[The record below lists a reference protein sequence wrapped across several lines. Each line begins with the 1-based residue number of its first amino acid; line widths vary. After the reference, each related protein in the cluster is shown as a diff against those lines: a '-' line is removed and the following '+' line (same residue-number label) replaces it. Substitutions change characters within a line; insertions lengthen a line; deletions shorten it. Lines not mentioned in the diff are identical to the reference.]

1 MVESNEPNRILQI
14 KLPAVHPTP
23 LMSLRRFLTTTFLL
37 VAVAG
42 AHAQFGFGAA
52 TKVDLKLEAQA
63 ARPGDT
69 VMAAL
74 HLSMP
79 EGYHT
84 YWRNPGTGLP
94 TEIEWTLP
102 AGVTAGE
109 IQWPTPEKYEDTVSG
124 GYVYHGDAYL
134 LIPLNVGKETAH
146 GEIELKGAV
155 SWLECKESCIP
166 GSGDVSAELTIGPER
181 VASVDA
187 PAFSDWKGRLPE
199 NRSDLTI
206 TAVWDSGPEGEERAF
221 VIQWQT
227 AEPPTAP
234 DFYPFAAE
242 DFEVQPATET
252 TTAAGMT
259 ILRKTIKK
267 YTGDWPR
274 DLRGVLV
281 ADAKKPNET
290 AAYEVTIP
298 FGEAASPVPTE
309 AAPTASVPDAPEEA
323 LSLPKV
329 LFFAFLGGLILNVMP
344 CVLPVIALKILGF
357 VNQSKEEP
365 GRVKVLGLVYT
376 LGVLASFL
384 LMALLIIG
392 VQQAGRVAS
401 WGMQFSNTYFLVGLT
416 VLVTLV
422 ALNLFGV
429 FEVTL
434 GGGAMNAAGGLASKE
449 GNAGAFFNGVLA
461 TTLAT
466 PCTAPFL
473 APALGFAFT
482 QPPAIIA
489 LVFLTVGAGLAFP
502 YLLLS
507 WKPEWLKYLPKPG
520 PWMERFKVAMGFPM
534 LATAMAL
541 FWLTLGHFGEIGALW
556 FGLFLVTV
564 ALCAWIFG
572 EFVQRGRSHRT
583 AALVLLVL
591 ILFGSY
597 GFTMEGQ
604 LNWREAKARP
614 AAGTGVETSTDPDK
628 IPWQPWSVAAVA
640 AAREAGQPVFVDFTA
655 NWCAT
660 CKFNKANFIET
671 PEVRAKLREVNAV
684 ALVGDNTLSP
694 PEIAEELR
702 RYGRAGVPLNL
713 VYPAD
718 ASAPA
723 IVLPTLLSKSIVLDA
738 LDQAAGAGGAGDRA
752 AR

>member
-1 MVESNEPNRILQI
+1 MTIAS
-14 KLPAVHPTP
+14 AT
-23 LMSLRRFLTTTFLL
+23 
-37 VAVAG
+37 
-42 AHAQFGFGAA
+42 AQFGLGPA
-52 TKVDLKLEAQA
+52 TKVSLKVDARAAQ
-63 ARPGDT
+63 PGDT

-74 HLSMP
+74 HLKMP
-79 EGYHT
+79 DAYHT

-124 GYVYHGDAYL
+124 GYVYHDDAYL
-134 LIPLNVGKETAH
+134 LIPIQIGATVQH
-146 GEIELKGAV
+146 GEIELKGEV
-155 SWLECKESCIP
+155 SWLECKTSCIP
-166 GSGDVSAELTIGPER
+166 GSGDVNAKLTIGPER
-181 VASVDA
+181 IASTEA
-187 PAFSDWKGRLPE
+187 AAFEDWKKRLPTKQP
-199 NRSDLTI
+199 DLPV
-206 TAVWDSGPEGEERAF
+206 TAIWDSGGDGEERAF
-221 VIQWQT
+221 IIQWKSPD
-227 AEPPTAP
+227 ELLHP
-234 DFYPFAAE
+234 DFYPFGS
-242 DFEVQPATET
+242 DNFEVQPETEST
-252 TTAAGMT
+252 SADGTT
-259 ILRKTIKK
+259 ILRKRIKK
-267 YTGDWPR
+267 YEGEWPKE
-274 DLRGVLV
+274 LRGVLV
-281 ADAKKPNET
+281 ANAEKPNET

-298 FGEAASPVPTE
+298 FGEAGSIDMAAASPTPKPSNVEGDGGP
-309 AAPTASVPDAPEEA
+309 PSGGD

-329 LFFAFLGGLILNVMP
+329 LLFAFLGGLILNVMP

-392 VQQAGRVAS
+392 VQTAGRVAS
-401 WGMQFSNTYFLVGLT
+401 WGMQFSNPYFLVGLT

-434 GGGAMNAAGGLASKE
+434 GGGAMNAAGGLASRE

-482 QPPAIIA
+482 QPAPIIA

-520 PWMERFKVAMGFPM
+520 AWMERFKVAMGFPM
-534 LATAMAL
+534 LGTAMAL

-556 FGLFLVTV
+556 FGLFLVSV
-564 ALCAWIFG
+564 ALSAWIFG
-572 EFVQRGRSHRT
+572 EFVQRGGKRRGLAVAIV
-583 AALVLLVL
+583 AAIL
-591 ILFGSY
+591 ISSY
-597 GFTMEGQ
+597 WFNLERQ
-604 LNWREAKARP
+604 LNWRVAKVKP
-614 AAGTGVETSTDPDK
+614 VPGAATLASSDPNK
-628 IPWQPWSVAAVA
+628 IPWQPWSPEAVA
-640 AAREAGQPVFVDFTA
+640 AARQEGRPVFVDFTA

-660 CKFNKANFIET
+660 CKLTRPTSSRLTRFGPSSRRSMPSRWWATIH
-671 PEVRAKLREVNAV
+671 
-684 ALVGDNTLSP
+684 SP
-694 PEIAEELR
+694 HPR
-702 RYGRAGVPLNL
+702 SPRN
-713 VYPAD
+713 
-718 ASAPA
+718 
-723 IVLPTLLSKSIVLDA
+723 
-738 LDQAAGAGGAGDRA
+738 
-752 AR
+752 